1 MGQRRICVSGV
12 GMTISPGWYPDPLGG
27 QGARYWDGTQW
38 DGAIPPEPQE
48 FPESPPP
55 AEKPRRAWPLWFGLA
70 ATAAIAVGSAAFVTT
85 RTPSDAPQATPIA
98 VPTTTAAIST
108 PVPTEAIAREV
119 KTAMQ
124 RTLDNDEDLE
134 GLTVVEVLL
143 VHKSGNE
150 YKGIAT
156 VKASDDTEHDVP
168 VDVTADDE
176 NVLWESPPG
185 AFAFVAESRPS
196 PPPPPAPRLPPP
208 PPPPVLGPGVVED
221 FRLCPSGLTGVASA
235 DTSCAFADNVR
246 RAWYGQAGSVIS
258 AYSPV
263 TGRFYTMRCAGADT
277 SAWPT
282 SQRCTGTN
290 PQGDPLIVYI
300 S

>member
-1 MGQRRICVSGV
+1 
-12 GMTISPGWYPDPLGG
+12 MTNPPGWYPDPLGG

-38 DGAIPPEPQE
+38 DGAIQPDPQE

-55 AEKPRRAWPLWFGLA
+55 VEKPRRNWPVWVGLA
-70 ATAAIAVGSAAFVTT
+70 ATAAIAVGSAAFVMT
-85 RTPSDAPQATPIA
+85 RTTSDAPTATPA
-98 VPTTTAAIST
+98 TTSAPTTT
-108 PVPTEAIAREV
+108 EAIPTPAPAAAVAAEV
-119 KTAMQ
+119 KRAMQ
-124 RTLDNDEDLE
+124 RNLDDDPDLK
-134 GLTVVEVLL
+134 GLNVIEVLL

-156 VKASDDTEHDVP
+156 VKTKDDTEHDVP

-176 NVLWESPPG
+176 NVLWETPPG
-185 AFAFVAESRPS
+185 AFSFAEENEP

-208 PPPPVLGPGVVED
+208 PAPPADLRPGELES
-221 FRLCPSGLTGVASA
+221 FKLCPSGLTGVASA
-235 DTSCAFADNVR
+235 ETSCAFADNVR
-246 RAWYGQAGSVIS
+246 RAWYGQPGSIVT

-263 TGRFYTMRCAGADT
+263 TGRFYRMLCAPADT
-277 SAWPT
+277 DAWPT
-282 SQRCTGTN
+282 SKRCTGTN

>member
-1 MGQRRICVSGV
+1 
-12 GMTISPGWYPDPLGG
+12 MTTPGWYPDPLGG

-38 DGAIPPEPQE
+38 DGAIQPEPQE
-48 FPESPPP
+48 FPEPPP
-55 AEKPRRAWPLWFGLA
+55 PVEKTRRNWPVWVGLA
-70 ATAAIAVGSAAFVTT
+70 ATAAIAVGSAAFVMT
-85 RTPSDAPQATPIA
+85 RTPSDAPQATP
-98 VPTTTAAIST
+98 TAAPT
-108 PVPTEAIAREV
+108 PPPPIRPPAPTEAVAREV

-124 RTLDNDEDLE
+124 RTLDDDEDLK
-134 GLTVVEVLL
+134 GLTVVEVVLI
-143 VHKSGNE
+143 HRSGNE

-185 AFAFVAESRPS
+185 AFAFAAESRPS
-196 PPPPPAPRLPPP
+196 PPQPPPAAPRV
-208 PPPPVLGPGVVED
+208 PPVLSPGEVEN

-235 DTSCAFADNVR
+235 ETSCAFADNVR
-246 RAWYGQAGSVIS
+246 RAWYSQPGSVVT
-258 AYSPV
+258 AFSPV
-263 TGRFYTMRCAGADT
+263 TGRLYTMRCAGADT
-277 SAWPT
+277 DAWST

>member
-1 MGQRRICVSGV
+1 
-12 GMTISPGWYPDPLGG
+12 MTTPGWYPDPLGG

-38 DGAIPPEPQE
+38 DGAVQPEPQE
-48 FPESPPP
+48 FPEPPP
-55 AEKPRRAWPLWFGLA
+55 AEKSRRMWPVWVGLA
-70 ATAAIAVGSAAFVTT
+70 ATGAIAIGSAAFVMT
-85 RTPSDAPQATPIA
+85 RTPPEAPQPTPTA
-98 VPTTTAAIST
+98 APTTTAAT
-108 PVPTEAIAREV
+108 PTPAPTEAVAGEV
-119 KTAMQ
+119 KIAMQ
-124 RTLDNDEDLE
+124 RTLDKDPDLK
-134 GLTVVEVLL
+134 GLNVVEVLL

-176 NVLWESPPG
+176 NVLWETPPG
-185 AFAFVAESRPS
+185 AFAFAAESRPS
-196 PPPPPAPRLPPP
+196 SPPPTRRLPPP
-208 PPPPVLGPGVVED
+208 PPPVLAPGVVED

-235 DTSCAFADNVR
+235 ETSCAFADNVR
-246 RAWYGQAGSVIS
+246 RAWYGQPGSVIT

-263 TGRFYTMRCAGADT
+263 TGRLYTMRCAAADT
-277 SAWPT
+277 DAWPR

-290 PQGDPLIVYI
+290 PQGDPLIVYV

>member
-1 MGQRRICVSGV
+1 
-12 GMTISPGWYPDPLGG
+12 MTNPPGWYPDPLGG

-38 DGAIPPEPQE
+38 DGAIQPEPQD
-48 FPESPPP
+48 FPESPPHV
-55 AEKPRRAWPLWFGLA
+55 EKPRRNWSVWIGLT
-70 ATAAIAVGSAAFVTT
+70 ATAAIAVGSVAFVVT
-85 RTPSDAPQATPIA
+85 RTSSDVPQAA
-98 VPTTTAAIST
+98 PTAAPTTAATSPT
-108 PVPTEAIAREV
+108 PAPTEAIARAV

-124 RTLDNDEDLE
+124 RTMDDDPDLE
-134 GLTVVEVLL
+134 DLTVVEVLL

-156 VKASDDTEHDVP
+156 VKAADDTEHDVP
-168 VDVTADDE
+168 VDVTADGS

-185 AFAFVAESRPS
+185 AFAFAGENRPS
-196 PPPPPAPRLPPP
+196 SPPPSPPPAPRLPPP
-208 PPPPVLGPGVVED
+208 PPPVLAPGVVED

-235 DTSCAFADNVR
+235 ETSCAFADNVR
-246 RAWYGQAGSVIS
+246 QAWYGQPGSVVT

-263 TGRFYTMRCAGADT
+263 TGRLYTMSCVAVDT

-282 SQRCTGTN
+282 SKRCTGTN
-290 PQGDPLIVYI
+290 PQGDSLIVYI